1 MGSTYLEVNVQS
13 ESGEV
18 IENAW
23 VSLTKE
29 EWGDSSISAY
39 TNDEGLA
46 LFEINIL
53 DDSDIVLTVT
63 GKNIVPYQEN
73 ILISNNSQTTLVN
86 YYIEDFNSNLS
97 DGYIN
102 SFEQVEIYFTLE
114 SSIQLSESNY
124 VATLD
129 LLSSNGALENS
140 QINFN
145 MLSTNTI
152 GPFLFTSEHLVESE
166 DIKFHLNI
174 YLTNGLIGII

>member
-63 GKNIVPYQEN
+63 GK
-73 ILISNNSQTTLVN
+73 ILFLIKK
-86 YYIEDFNSNLS
+86 
-97 DGYIN
+97 
-102 SFEQVEIYFTLE
+102 IY
-114 SSIQLSESNY
+114 
-124 VATLD
+124 
-129 LLSSNGALENS
+129 
-140 QINFN
+140 
-145 MLSTNTI
+145 
-152 GPFLFTSEHLVESE
+152 
-166 DIKFHLNI
+166 
-174 YLTNGLIGII
+174 